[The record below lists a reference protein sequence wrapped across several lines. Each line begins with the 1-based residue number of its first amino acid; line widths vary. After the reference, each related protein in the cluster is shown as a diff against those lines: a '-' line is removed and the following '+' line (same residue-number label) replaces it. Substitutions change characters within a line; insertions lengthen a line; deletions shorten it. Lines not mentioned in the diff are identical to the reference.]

1 MFMDNWVALADH
13 LLGKVSSVLAP
24 RYPGWG
30 MGSVCPG
37 KYPLGSSVRWVLE
50 QTVGSQQ
57 GPSPVNN
64 TVESQELF
72 FGPTVRI
79 HWEHPIWGS
88 QE

>member
-1 MFMDNWVALADH
+1 MDNWVALANH

-24 RYPGWG
+24 QYPGWG

-37 KYPLGSSVRWVLE
+37 KYPLGSSVRWVLK

-79 HWEHPIWGS
+79 NWEHPIWGS
-88 QE
+88 QG